1 MSFSL
6 VLKCTEFVSLNYK
19 RNQLKKDAGT
29 ESYFPGTSIGHLMK
43 KNYLPTCL
51 PECRIQPFVYE
62 NT

>member
-19 RNQLKKDAGT
+19 RLQMKKDAGI
-29 ESYFPGTSIGHLMK
+29 ESYCPGTSIGYLMK

-51 PECRIQPFVYE
+51 PKSRIQPFVYE